1 MAKDTCIDEIG
12 AAGEEALKNAKDV
25 VEYVKEESMAAAWR
39 VASQNRKLV

>member
-1 MAKDTCIDEIG
+1 MAKDACIDEIG

-25 VEYVKEESMAAAWR
+25 VEYVKAAAWR